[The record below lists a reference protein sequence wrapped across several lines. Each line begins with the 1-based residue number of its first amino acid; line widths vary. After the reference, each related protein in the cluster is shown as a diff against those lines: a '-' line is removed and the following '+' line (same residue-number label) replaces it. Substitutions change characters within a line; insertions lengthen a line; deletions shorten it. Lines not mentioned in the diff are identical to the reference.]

1 MQWCEDMD
9 MEPVLT
15 VWDGKSYGGI
25 IPAGEMQPYLVDI
38 LNELEVST
46 ALHHPNNLHRNV
58 EHTLSML
65 ITADSTC

>member
-38 LNELEVST
+38 LNELEVSIST
-46 ALHHPNNLHRNV
+46 QTVLHRQI
-58 EHTLSML
+58 EHSLSVL
-65 ITADSTC
+65 IIADSTC